1 VAAIRRPGVLPIPF
15 RRLASKIAGWQVW
28 SLPEP
33 LRSLV
38 AGVPALAVVAIA
50 VAPAHTTW
58 RLSDVAVYAALLACG
73 VITIESSSA
82 VREVHGT
89 VGRDLL
95 TVWYLAIAIT
105 LPPAYA
111 LLAPVP
117 LGAYRLWRV
126 RRGFMY
132 RRVYSNATLSLAYG
146 AASLLFHAV
155 PASVAGHTPGSGGH
169 VLTWVAVV
177 AGCGLAAW
185 LVNNGLLLAAIK
197 LSDQANRVGD
207 LFANRQAATADGIE
221 LTLAISLALV
231 VAINPWLMAL
241 SLPSIVLYR
250 RYLMNFQLDAHAR
263 IDAKTGLLNAG
274 AWQREGEVELARAR
288 RIGAPLAVAII
299 DVDHFKTVN
308 DAVGHPAGDRVLRG
322 IAGALREDLRGY
334 DLTGRFGGDVFAVLL
349 PHTRADEA
357 RRISERL
364 RDKIAGDPVEIE
376 DGTHA
381 GYIFRLTVS
390 IGVAA
395 ADGSWP
401 AFADL
406 ISSARTALGEAKRA
420 GRNRVGMLTGAVAGD
435 RRT

>member
-1 VAAIRRPGVLPIPF
+1 MAAIRRPGVLPIPF
-15 RRLASKIAGWQVW
+15 RRLVAKAAGWQVW

-33 LRSLV
+33 LRTLV
-38 AGVPALAVVAIA
+38 VGVAAAAVVAIA
-50 VAPAHTTW
+50 TVPAHTTW
-58 RLSDVAVYAALLACG
+58 RLSDAAVYLALLFCG
-73 VITIESSSA
+73 CVTIESSRA

-111 LLAPVP
+111 LFAPVP

-126 RRGFMY
+126 RHGFMY

-155 PASVAGHTPGSGGH
+155 PAAIAGHTPGTGAH
-169 VLTWVAVV
+169 VLTWAAVV
-177 AGCGLAAW
+177 AGCGLTAW
-185 LVNNGLLLAAIK
+185 LVNNGLLLAAIE
-197 LSDQANRVGD
+197 LSDRTSRVGD
-207 LFANRQAATADGIE
+207 LFANREAGTADGIE
-221 LTLAISLALV
+221 LTLAVSLALV

-250 RYLMNFQLDAHAR
+250 RYLMHFQLDAHAR

-274 AWQREGEVELARAR
+274 TWHREGEVELARAR
-288 RIGAPLAVAII
+288 RIGAPLAVAIVDI
-299 DVDHFKTVN
+299 DHFKTVN

-322 IAGALREDLRGY
+322 IAAALREDLRGY
-334 DLTGRFGGDVFAVLL
+334 DLTGRFGGDAFAVLL

-401 AFADL
+401 AFAEL
-406 ISSARTALGEAKRA
+406 ISSARTALGQAKQA
-420 GRNRVGMLTGAVAGD
+420 GRNRVAGY
-435 RRT
+435 

>member
-15 RRLASKIAGWQVW
+15 RKLAAQAAAWQVW

-33 LRSLV
+33 LRGLV
-38 AGVPALAVVAIA
+38 AGVSVVAIA
-50 VAPAHTTW
+50 ATAAAPARTTW
-58 RLSDVAVYAALLACG
+58 RLSDVAVYVALLTCAG
-73 VITIESSSA
+73 ITIESSRA

-89 VGRDLL
+89 IGRDLL
-95 TVWYLAIAIT
+95 TVWYLAIAVT
-105 LPPAYA
+105 LPPVYA
-111 LLAPVP
+111 LFAPVP

-126 RRGFMY
+126 RRGFVY

-146 AASLLFHAV
+146 AASLIFHAV
-155 PASVAGHTPGSGGH
+155 PAAAAGRTPGAGAH

-197 LSDQANRVGD
+197 LSDPGTRVGD
-207 LFANRQAATADGIE
+207 LYANREAATADGIE
-221 LTLAISLALV
+221 LTLAVSLALV
-231 VAINPWLMAL
+231 VSINPWLMAL
-241 SLPSIVLYR
+241 SLPSIVLCR
-250 RYLMNFQLDAHAR
+250 RYLMHVQLDAHAR
-263 IDAKTGLLNAG
+263 LDAKTGLLNASS
-274 AWQREGEVELARAR
+274 WQREGEVELARAQR
-288 RIGAPLAVAII
+288 LGAPLAVAIVDI
-299 DVDHFKTVN
+299 DHFKTVN
-308 DAVGHPAGDRVLRG
+308 DTVGHPAGDRVLRG
-322 IAGALREDLRGY
+322 IATALREDLRGY
-334 DLTGRFGGDVFAVLL
+334 DLTGRFGGDAFAVLL

-401 AFADL
+401 AFPDL
-406 ISSARTALGEAKRA
+406 LSSARTALGQAKRA
-420 GRNRVGMLTGAVAGD
+420 GRNRVGTLTGS
-435 RRT
+435 